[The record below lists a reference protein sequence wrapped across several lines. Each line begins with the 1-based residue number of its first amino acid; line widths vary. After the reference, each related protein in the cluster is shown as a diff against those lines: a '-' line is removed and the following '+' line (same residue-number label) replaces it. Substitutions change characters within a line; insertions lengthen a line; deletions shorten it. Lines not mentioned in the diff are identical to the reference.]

1 MSSFFS
7 IVIPTY
13 NRPRQLGEC
22 LKALQALDYPRSQF
36 EVVIVDDGSSIDLS
50 PTVAA
55 SVGDLDVRLLK
66 QRNAG
71 PSTAR
76 NQGVAEARG
85 DCIAFTDDDCM
96 PHADWLSKLALRLE
110 RSPDALIGGHTLNAL
125 THDPYSSASQALI
138 DYLYEYYGNRSQGVF
153 FASNNIAM
161 ARSHFL
167 DIGGFDV
174 SFPLAAAEDR
184 DLCDRWHQHRYPMI
198 YAPEAKIDHAHTLSL
213 PAFWR
218 QHFGYGQG
226 AFHFH
231 SVRAQR
237 TQDKIKVEPIS
248 FYLNLLTYPLKQG
261 VGTFQLSLSGLFLLS
276 QIATTAGFFWEKT
289 KQRTP
294 FAEAAHG

>member
-1 MSSFFS
+1 MSPFFS
-7 IVIPTY
+7 VIIPTY

-22 LKALQALDYPRSQF
+22 LKALHKLDYSRSQF
-36 EVVIVDDGSSIDLS
+36 EVIVVDDGSSVDLL
-50 PTVAA
+50 PIVAA
-55 SVGDLDVRLLK
+55 SASDLDVRLLK
-66 QRNAG
+66 QANAG
-71 PSTAR
+71 PGTAR
-76 NQGVAEARG
+76 NRGVAEARG
-85 DCIAFTDDDCM
+85 DYIAFTDDDCM
-96 PHADWLSKLALRLE
+96 PHADWLSKLALRLT

-125 THDPYSSASQALI
+125 THDPYSAASQALI
-138 DYLYEYYGNRSQGVF
+138 DYLYEYYGNRAQGVF

-184 DLCDRWHQHRYPMI
+184 DLCDRWQQHRYPMI

-213 PAFWR
+213 RAFWW
-218 QHFGYGQG
+218 QHFGYGRG

-248 FYLNLLTYPLKQG
+248 FYLNLLAYPLKQG
-261 VGTFQLSLSGLFLLS
+261 VGIFQISLSGLFLLS
-276 QIATTAGFFWEKT
+276 QMATTAGFFWEKSKNSNAFSET
-289 KQRTP
+289 IP
-294 FAEAAHG
+294 L